1 MGKRHKKEHH
11 EEHADERWLVTYADM
26 LTLMFVLFMVLFSIS
41 VVNTGK
47 FEQLKESLSKAFSPG
62 IFTGGPRVLQQGPET
77 AKPSPI
83 VDTPPGIADPQISGP
98 TGISLSSTGASTE
111 QALESS
117 QLQRAKE
124 SIDKAAEKA
133 GVKDQ
138 VQTFVNERGLTIRLN
153 TDPYLFDPGSAVLHP
168 EAKRLLVPITKMLKG
183 MTNPIRV
190 EGHTDSTPIS
200 TAQMP
205 NNTMLGAWR
214 ANAVLQVLWQ
224 NGFPQ
229 NKGYIASYGATAPV
243 ADNDTALN
251 RAKNRRVEIL
261 VMRLQGAPSQSAA
274 DALGG

>member
-1 MGKRHKKEHH
+1 MAKRHKKEHH

-62 IFTGGPRVLQQGPET
+62 IFTGGPRVLEQGIDNAEPT
-77 AKPSPI
+77 PV
-83 VDTPPGIADPQISGP
+83 VDTPPGIVDPQIQGP
-98 TGISLSSTGASTE
+98 MGISFNTEGATTE
-111 QALESS
+111 QALENS
-117 QLQRAKE
+117 QLEQTKAA
-124 SIDKAAEKA
+124 IDKAAAKA

-153 TDPYLFDPGSAVLHP
+153 TDPYLFDPGSAQLHP

-190 EGHTDSTPIS
+190 EGHTDSTPIH

-205 NNTMLGAWR
+205 NNSMLGAWR
-214 ANAVLQVLWQ
+214 ADAVLQVLWA
-224 NGFPQ
+224 NGLPG
-229 NKGYIASYGATAPV
+229 NRGYIASYGPNSPV
-243 ADNDTALN
+243 ADNDTALH

-261 VMRLQGAPSQSAA
+261 VMRLQGAPNQSAA